1 MYSTM
6 TKIPETGQYLFDD
19 VLMNETVKKAPN
31 KTETTDNDIDNVISM
46 VKPAK
51 DERANGISRIIS
63 RRTEKWS
70 IAGQDPDVAYKQ
82 SAIWDFLLDHYFRVE
97 MTGWERLPDNAS
109 MLIGVHS
116 GTWLTMDAWTLCAQW
131 RRKHKGQRILHG
143 TAHDVLMALPGLG
156 DYFRNSGVIPAKR
169 ASVAAAFAAGH
180 DVVIWPGGEVD
191 AMRSW
196 SKRYDVVLG
205 GRKGFIR
212 QAIRSGVPIVPV
224 ATVGGHDTV
233 FVLSEC
239 RKLAKMLRLKKFL
252 RTEIAPLVLGFPFG
266 VTLEAFPMH
275 IPLPAKIRTEI
286 LEPIEIDSDPDR
298 ENDQDYVDKKY
309 NEVERSI
316 QDGVNRL
323 ARQRKLPFFG

>member
-1 MYSTM
+1 
-6 TKIPETGQYLFDD
+6 
-19 VLMNETVKKAPN
+19 MNN
-31 KTETTDNDIDNVISM
+31 TESIVHKSDW
-46 VKPAK
+46 VKPSRT
-51 DERANGISRIIS
+51 ERVNGISRIIS
-63 RRTEKWS
+63 NRSEKWS
-70 IAGQDPDVAYKQ
+70 VEAQNPDLIKKSGVV
-82 SAIWDFLLDHYFRVE
+82 WDFLLDHYFRVE
-97 MTGWERLPDNAS
+97 MTGWNRLPDNAS

-131 RRKHKGQRILHG
+131 RRRFKGRRILHG

-156 DYFRNSGVIPAKR
+156 TYFRSVGVIPAKR
-169 ASVAAAFAAGH
+169 ASVTQAFAAGH

-196 SKRYDVVLG
+196 SKRHTVVLG

-224 ATVGGHDTV
+224 ATVGGHNTV

-239 RKLAKMLRLKKFL
+239 RKLAKILHLKQLL
-252 RTEIAPLVLGFPFG
+252 RTEIAPLILGFPFG
-266 VTLEAFPMH
+266 ITLEAFPMH

-286 LEPIEIDSDPDR
+286 LEPIKIDNDPER
-298 ENDQDYVDKKY
+298 VNDNAYVNKKY
-309 NEVERSI
+309 MEVERAI

-323 ARQRKLPFFG
+323 AGLAKRPFFG